1 MTPRYQVGSGVGPSG
16 RAAEI
21 SATIVG
27 CIGAEDF
34 AVAALERIHPLLP
47 LGAWTVYRVQSA
59 APPEFSLGATRGRQ
73 DITGACWQQYRS
85 GLYQSDHSF
94 DAVFPDDQGRVA
106 LSRLDPGQLTP
117 AHRAAIYERH
127 AIQERLSLVTVER
140 PGSLLA
146 LNFYRFAGQH
156 WFSAEEE
163 ADLMSAATMLVLA
176 VKRHLELAA
185 VSRLAPPTA
194 TTQDIEISILRE
206 RCPRLTER
214 ELEVCLGLVQGWSFD
229 GIAVRLNLSA
239 ATVKTYR
246 DRAFRRLGINHRN
259 QLYGVCVAG
268 VVEKTSQARSG
279 NA

>member
-1 MTPRYQVGSGVGPSG
+1 MTPRYQVGSARPSS
-16 RAAEI
+16 RAFGI

-27 CIGAEDF
+27 CIGAPDF
-34 AVAALERIHPLLP
+34 AAAALERIHPLLP
-47 LGAWTVYRVQSA
+47 LGAWTVYRVQSD

-73 DITGACWQQYRS
+73 DITEACWQRYRA

-94 DAVFPDDQGRVA
+94 DALFPDGQGRVA

-127 AIQERLSLVTVER
+127 AIQERLSLVTEER

-156 WFSAEEE
+156 WFSAEDED
-163 ADLMSAATMLVLA
+163 DLLSAAAMLVPA
-176 VKRHLELAA
+176 VKRHLELGAA
-185 VSRLAPPTA
+185 ARPAPPTV
-194 TTQDIEISILRE
+194 TTQELEISVLRE

-214 ELEVCLGLVQGWSFD
+214 ELEVCMGLVQGWSFD
-229 GIAVRLNLSA
+229 GIAARLNLSA

-268 VVEKTSQARSG
+268 VVEKTSQARS
-279 NA
+279 ADA

>member
-1 MTPRYQVGSGVGPSG
+1 MKSHSQAEGAARSSG
-16 RAAEI
+16 RSAEI
-21 SATIVG
+21 SASIVG

-34 AVAALERIHPLLP
+34 AIAALERIHPLVA
-47 LGAWTVYRVQSA
+47 LGAWTVYRIQSD

-73 DITGACWQQYRS
+73 DITEACWERYRS
-85 GLYQSDHSF
+85 GLYRSDHSF
-94 DAVFPDDQGRVA
+94 DAMQADPQGGVA
-106 LSRLDPGQLTP
+106 MSRLDPGQLAP
-117 AHRAAIYERH
+117 AHRAAIYDRH

-156 WFSAEEE
+156 WFSADEE
-163 ADLMSAATMLVLA
+163 ADLLSSAAMLVTA

-185 VSRLAPPTA
+185 VSRPAPPTV
-194 TTQDIEISILRE
+194 TTQDLEISVLRE

-214 ELEVCLGLVQGWSFD
+214 ELEVCMGLVQGWSFD
-229 GIAVRLNLSA
+229 GIAARLNLSA

-268 VVEKTSQARSG
+268 VVEKTSQSRSVD
-279 NA
+279 A